1 MILAGVTE
9 VVISFLHP
17 VFEEVQNKIISAELN
32 MQLFTETM
40 DYMWPSPRDFREKVN
55 ARTRHACTLKQK
67 K

>member
-40 DYMWPSPRDFREKVN
+40 DYM
-55 ARTRHACTLKQK
+55 
-67 K
+67 